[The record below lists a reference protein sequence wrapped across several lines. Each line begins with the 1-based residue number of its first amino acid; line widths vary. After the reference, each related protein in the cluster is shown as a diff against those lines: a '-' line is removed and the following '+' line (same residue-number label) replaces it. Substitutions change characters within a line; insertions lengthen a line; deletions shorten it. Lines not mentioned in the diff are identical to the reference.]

1 MKPESLYGTG
11 LRARRFC
18 LISLVFFASK
28 IALAVS
34 SSFDEALPLSK
45 QWSKFQ
51 GRQDPEEPGSKLM
64 RESERSLYSPE
75 QQGDLYKI
83 FKAAM
88 EKQGAINQNQRGRPV
103 GPSKRI
109 INGDLAPK
117 DAYPWFVSLF
127 NENFDLVCGGFL
139 VSPQFV
145 ATAAHCL
152 VFSEEDPVRY
162 AAVGLFCLPQED
174 EFDNCG
180 QKWELFDFGLQD
192 QFPDMRFDENTIEYD
207 FALIKLNGTSTIEPV
222 KIDDGSYSESYK
234 NATDKLWTLGFGV
247 DGFVDGELST
257 PENLQHIE
265 LSYVTNEQCD
275 SAFQDSYYFLPDIAP
290 SMMCAKGPDALQY
303 GGSCYGDSGGPLYD
317 SVNDV
322 VVGVVSWGYPS
333 CDDPAYPSV
342 FGRISSTFAEL
353 KLFICSIDQNATIC
367 NHSQSPSVSPMP
379 TTLSASP
386 SKEPPSACTDYPNW
400 TDSYEDGCDW
410 YEANDDPGCP
420 LYGENFP
427 GSQGVANEA
436 CCYCGGG
443 IKGTTIPTKAPVR
456 SPTIVPYPTLVPRT
470 RAPAFAVCSDS
481 EATFEVD
488 IKFDGHSHDISWVL
502 SRVCTGSLV
511 EMKRYESRET
521 SDFYSKCMPKGRYK
535 FELFDSHG
543 DGFSDPSGRAI
554 VSYSV
559 AGAGEIE
566 FRAEGNF
573 GSSVEFVFGKSDS
586 TDTE

>member
-88 EKQGAINQNQRGRPV
+88 EKQGAVNQNQRGRPV

-127 NENFDLVCGGFL
+127 NENFELVCGGFL

-152 VFSEEDPVRY
+152 VFSEEYPAVRY

-180 QKWELFDFGLQD
+180 QKWEVFDFGLQD
-192 QFPDMRFDENTIEYD
+192 QFPDMRFDNNTIEYD

-234 NATDKLWTLGFGV
+234 NATDKLWTLGKCLHWI
-247 DGFVDGELST
+247 LSSSIIIWIT
-257 PENLQHIE
+257 RCSSIN
-265 LSYVTNEQCD
+265 
-275 SAFQDSYYFLPDIAP
+275 IA
-290 SMMCAKGPDALQY
+290 
-303 GGSCYGDSGGPLYD
+303 
-317 SVNDV
+317 
-322 VVGVVSWGYPS
+322 
-333 CDDPAYPSV
+333 
-342 FGRISSTFAEL
+342 
-353 KLFICSIDQNATIC
+353 
-367 NHSQSPSVSPMP
+367 
-379 TTLSASP
+379 
-386 SKEPPSACTDYPNW
+386 
-400 TDSYEDGCDW
+400 
-410 YEANDDPGCP
+410 
-420 LYGENFP
+420 
-427 GSQGVANEA
+427 
-436 CCYCGGG
+436 
-443 IKGTTIPTKAPVR
+443 TKMR
-456 SPTIVPYPTLVPRT
+456 SRFW
-470 RAPAFAVCSDS
+470 R
-481 EATFEVD
+481 
-488 IKFDGHSHDISWVL
+488 
-502 SRVCTGSLV
+502 
-511 EMKRYESRET
+511 
-521 SDFYSKCMPKGRYK
+521 
-535 FELFDSHG
+535 
-543 DGFSDPSGRAI
+543 
-554 VSYSV
+554 
-559 AGAGEIE
+559 
-566 FRAEGNF
+566 
-573 GSSVEFVFGKSDS
+573 
-586 TDTE
+586 